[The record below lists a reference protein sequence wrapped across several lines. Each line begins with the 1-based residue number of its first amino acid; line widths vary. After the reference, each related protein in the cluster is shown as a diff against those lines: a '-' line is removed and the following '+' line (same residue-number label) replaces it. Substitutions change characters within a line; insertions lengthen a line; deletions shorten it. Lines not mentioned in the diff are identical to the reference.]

1 MPSNYSSPLLAGLLR
16 LLEIAALL
24 IVISFLL
31 PLGLNLADYKD
42 NPFVGYLL
50 KIDSQSIDFVRTR
63 APFKLGD
70 YDSAR
75 GICVL
80 LAMIL
85 FTVFSKLRSYFA
97 PKAMT
102 HYVSSSS
109 ETNSSV
115 YNIKSRTELL
125 GVISE
130 AQSRI
135 KAIDKKPGS
144 ASGNASDNEYRNR
157 LLTVIAEA
165 KSRHEQL
172 QRDLAFLS
180 IDVVGSTQM
189 KVGEDRMKI
198 EIDFRNYKKFIDKEI
213 TKFGALT
220 TAWTPDGIM
229 VCYPTANDAI
239 GAAKSVLS
247 GLRRFNKEVKTV
259 RAEFHVRCG
268 VNAGRVFYD
277 PSIPMEE
284 MSDRV
289 IDIAGHMQ
297 KYAAPDSVFTTP
309 AVIKMLARLP
319 GEGFRPANE
328 IVDGLEVYQWRS

>member
-24 IVISFLL
+24 TVIAFLL
-31 PLGLNLADYKD
+31 PLGVNLEDYND

-50 KIDSQSIDFVRTR
+50 KFDSQSIDFVRTL

-70 YDSAR
+70 YDTAR

-85 FTVFSKLRSYFA
+85 FKVSSSLRSYFTPIA
-97 PKAMT
+97 ITIT
-102 HYVSSSS
+102 HDGSSSS
-109 ETNSSV
+109 ETHSAVSNV
-115 YNIKSRTELL
+115 RSRTQLL
-125 GVISE
+125 EVISE

-135 KAIDKKPGS
+135 NAIDKKPGS
-144 ASGNASDNEYRNR
+144 ASDNEYRNR

-165 KSRHEQL
+165 KSRHDEL
-172 QRDLAFLS
+172 QRNLAFLS

-198 EIDFRNYKKFIDKEI
+198 EMDFRNYKEFINKEI
-213 TKFGALT
+213 AKFGALT
-220 TAWTPDGIM
+220 TAWTPDGVM
-229 VCYPTANDAI
+229 VCYPTADAAI
-239 GAAKSVLS
+239 GSAKSVIS

-259 RAEFHVRCG
+259 RAEFRVRCG
-268 VNAGRVFYD
+268 VNAGRVYYD

-297 KYAAPDSVFTTP
+297 KYAAPDSVFTSP
-309 AVIKMLARLP
+309 AVVKTLAPLP
-319 GEGFRPANE
+319 KEGFRPAKE
-328 IVDGLEVYQWRS
+328 TVDGLEVYQWSS

>member
-31 PLGLNLADYKD
+31 PLGVNLADYKD

-50 KIDSQSIDFVRTR
+50 KIDSQSIGFVRTL

-85 FTVFSKLRSYFA
+85 FKVSSKLRSYFTPIA
-97 PKAMT
+97 IT

-109 ETNSSV
+109 ETHSAVS
-115 YNIKSRTELL
+115 NIRSRTQLL
-125 GVISE
+125 EVISE

-144 ASGNASDNEYRNR
+144 ASDNEYRNR
-157 LLTVIAEA
+157 LLSVIAEA
-165 KSRHEQL
+165 KSKHEKL

-189 KVGEDRMKI
+189 KVGEDRLKI
-198 EIDFRNYKKFIDKEI
+198 EMDFRNYKKFVDKEI

-239 GAAKSVLS
+239 GSAKSVIS

-297 KYAAPDSVFTTP
+297 KYAAPDSVFTSP
-309 AVIKMLARLP
+309 AIVKMLAPLP
-319 GEGFRPANE
+319 REGFRLANE
-328 IVDGLEVYQWRS
+328 IVDGLEVYQWSS